1 MDKIRVGIIGGG
13 GIAQAAHINNYKKH
27 TDKVELIAIA
37 DINEAIVKK
46 NIEDHG
52 FQHGFT
58 DYREMLSN
66 IELDAV
72 SICTPNKFHAEAAI
86 AALQAGCHV
95 MCEKPPA
102 MTAAEAQAMEAAANQ
117 SGKLLT
123 YGFMYRYTS
132 TAQILKRFIDA
143 GELGSIYAGRISAM
157 RRSGIPGW
165 GVFTNKE
172 LQGGGPLIDIG
183 VHMLDLG
190 LYLMGYPKPTQVMGV
205 TFRELGT
212 RPGTSIWSPWDYK
225 NYTVEDMAMAMIRF
239 DNGACLHLETS
250 FIVHTKSGE
259 MNVRL
264 HGTEG
269 GCSYSPVGIYQDKHG
284 TLVDIT
290 PAHIPER
297 NGHQAEIE
305 AFIAAIRGE
314 GEVLSTAAEGVIV
327 QQIIESVYQSAET
340 GQVVQL

>member
-1 MDKIRVGIIGGG
+1 MEKIRVGIIGGG
-13 GIAQAAHINNYKKH
+13 GIAQGVHIANYKKH
-27 TDKVELIAIA
+27 SEVELVAIA
-37 DINEAIVKK
+37 DVNEGIVKK

-52 FQHGFT
+52 FKHGFS
-58 DYREMLSN
+58 DFNEMLEKV
-66 IELDAV
+66 ELDAV
-72 SICTPNKFHAEAAI
+72 SICTPNKFHAEATI
-86 AALQAGCHV
+86 AALKAGCHV

-102 MTAAEAQAMEAAANQ
+102 MTAAEAKAMESAAIE
-117 SGKLLT
+117 SGKILT

-132 TAQILKRFIDA
+132 QAQILKRFIDA
-143 GELGSIYAGRISAM
+143 GELGNIYAGKITAM

-190 LYLMGYPKPTQVMGV
+190 LYLMGYPKPKQVMGV
-205 TFRELGT
+205 TYRELGT
-212 RPGTSIWSPWDYK
+212 RPGTSIWAPWDYK
-225 NYTVEDMAMAMIRF
+225 NYSVEDMAMAMIQF
-239 DNGACLHLETS
+239 ENGATLHLETS
-250 FIVHTKSGE
+250 FIVHTKEGE

-269 GCSYSPVGIYQDKHG
+269 GCSYSPVGIFQDKHG

-305 AFIAAIRGE
+305 AFVHAILGK
-314 GEVLSTAAEGVIV
+314 GEVLSHASEGVIV
-327 QQIIESVYQSAET
+327 QQIIESIYRSAET
-340 GQVVQL
+340 GQTVSI